1 MQSAFDKARCK
12 PRHNRRLADVKIE
25 LIAKHASQNADGEPR
40 SEALASNGHPVPAKV
55 KIMSLEDRS
64 GDEPSADARII
75 LHGDLWGKLSAPMQ
89 VSILNTYLTRIQ
101 VQLDE
106 DGSPKLDDVGR
117 PKLTKKPWEF
127 QICGF
132 HDVAKED
139 GKHSLEVHNIRVLF
153 DKHGQTYLPWLDDN
167 ERAAPIFEVAS
178 KRVSHKAVTAGDGK
192 HKRGSLAAKPLREHI
207 MRIDKPDTL
216 LAVAKLE
223 LENRPR
229 KGVIAA
235 IEDRVRELRLL
246 PDYIAVTKN
255 EKASVELDM
264 AAAVLLTSTPKI
276 DTGSLDS
283 LVPDCRD
290 VKVLGWIL
298 DDEGNDDPRDH
309 VLEVVNRRIRELG
322 K

>member
-25 LIAKHASQNADGEPR
+25 LIAKYASQNADGEPR

-75 LHGDLWGKLSAPMQ
+75 LHGDLWGKLSAQMQ

-117 PKLTKKPWEF
+117 PKLTKQPWDF

-132 HDVAKED
+132 HEVAKED
-139 GKHSLEVHNIRVLF
+139 GKHSLEVHNFRVLF
-153 DKHGQTYLPWLDDN
+153 DKHGQTYLPWLDDD
-167 ERAAPIFEVAS
+167 ERAAPILEVAS

-192 HKRGSLAAKPLREHI
+192 QRGSLAAKPLRERLQHI
-207 MRIDKPDTL
+207 EEPATL
-216 LAVAKLE
+216 LAVAQLE
-223 LENRPR
+223 LANKPR
-229 KGVIAA
+229 KGVVAA
-235 IEDRVRELRLL
+235 IKDRVMDLKILI
-246 PDYIAVTKN
+246 DYIAV
-255 EKASVELDM
+255 EKGEQTSVELDI
-264 AAAVLLTSTPKI
+264 AAAVLVTSPARPSTQI
-276 DTGSLDS
+276 LDS

-298 DDEGNDDPRDH
+298 DDEGDDDPRDH